1 MIPHPIKY
9 TMPRYSDDWV
19 ISKSLFEYTTGGSCQ
34 CCAFPAIFDPNGLK
48 GLISSVSDLETDAAN
63 EEFNAA
69 QQSPW
74 PPEMRDSVWADRVR
88 VRHKLKKEMKDYKE
102 FMDEVGEERLREFLE
117 KDLGAVGVKK
127 ILQMPRSE
135 VTNILSNRYN
145 SCAAFGTIMCAVVE
159 QVANFKLTKYET
171 DARGA
176 HEIEFEK
183 ALRYD
188 RFGGFTMDVVQECDN
203 GETQMNQETL
213 SILLTTIQNLGGE
226 KLLHRG
232 PSSQLQGDD
241 NEENGGA
248 DDAVKEKVHA
258 TQSFR
263 SDRRIARLI
272 IARFWADQI
281 MAKLKKTRTQ
291 EDIQEA
297 S

>member
-1 MIPHPIKY
+1 
-9 TMPRYSDDWV
+9 
-19 ISKSLFEYTTGGSCQ
+19 
-34 CCAFPAIFDPNGLK
+34 
-48 GLISSVSDLETDAAN
+48 
-63 EEFNAA
+63 
-69 QQSPW
+69 
-74 PPEMRDSVWADRVR
+74 
-88 VRHKLKKEMKDYKE
+88 
-102 FMDEVGEERLREFLE
+102 
-117 KDLGAVGVKK
+117 
-127 ILQMPRSE
+127 
-135 VTNILSNRYN
+135 
-145 SCAAFGTIMCAVVE
+145 MCAVVE